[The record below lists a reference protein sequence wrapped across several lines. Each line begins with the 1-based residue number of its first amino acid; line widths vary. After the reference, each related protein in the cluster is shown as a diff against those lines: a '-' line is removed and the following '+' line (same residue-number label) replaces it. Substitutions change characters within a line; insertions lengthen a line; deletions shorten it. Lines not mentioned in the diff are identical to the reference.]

1 MNYKEQAK
9 ADRKAAAKQRQQD
22 DYRQDAGYRQI
33 YDEKWVEIPIG
44 KGDTFP
50 L

>member
-22 DYRQDAGYRQI
+22 DYRQDPGYQKI
-33 YDEKWVEIPIG
+33 YSEK
-44 KGDTFP
+44 
-50 L
+50 